1 MPQVWPEHKN
11 KSNKRIDSDWNVQI
25 CIQQAVINMRL
36 ELWRATRAGSTGFE
50 MSCVKAVDED
60 GQVVTPRVGVVA
72 SWVHEAIHLFT

>member
-25 CIQQAVINMRL
+25 CIRQAVINMRL

-60 GQVVTPRVGVVA
+60 GQVVSSPGGSRCFMGT
-72 SWVHEAIHLFT
+72 